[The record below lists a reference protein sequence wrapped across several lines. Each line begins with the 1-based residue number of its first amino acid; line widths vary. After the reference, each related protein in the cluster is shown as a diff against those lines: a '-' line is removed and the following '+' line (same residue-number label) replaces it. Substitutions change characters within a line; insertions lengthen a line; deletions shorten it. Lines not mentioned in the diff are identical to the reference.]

1 MSRRTLSTTLL
12 SVMKTTR
19 NGGTMEATYIPVQVV
34 EVPVSNVRPWEA
46 TKSAFRMLGRVL
58 IESAKGDDFNR
69 TFATAPGAQFAALPQ
84 GQQNRLLDR
93 GFRAGG

>member
-1 MSRRTLSTTLL
+1 
-12 SVMKTTR
+12 
-19 NGGTMEATYIPVQVV
+19 MEATYIPVQVV
-34 EVPVSNVRPWEA
+34 EAPIPGARQWNA
-46 TKSAFRMLGRVL
+46 TKAALRMLGHVL

-84 GQQNRLLDR
+84 RQQNRLLDR